1 MARLLEGL
9 DRPLKVEALPSGA
22 STTSTSS
29 VSLPLSYGGAT
40 TYSFDGY
47 TFTDPAQ
54 LNAYIEAKRRG
65 KGVVP
70 SNFFS
75 GPAAA
80 SGGDIAAA
88 LRPYASA
95 VQQAVNSAVGGIKD
109 LSALVSASKPVNG
122 SRTLNDNRT
131 ITFNVTTLP
140 GQSPEDIGRVVEDK
154 IMQIN
159 RNSEVYGDCP

>member
-40 TYSFDGY
+40 TYRFDGY

-65 KGVVP
+65 KGMVP

-75 GPAAA
+75 GSAQ

-95 VQQAVNSAVGGIKD
+95 VQAAVNSAVGGIKD

-131 ITFNVTTLP
+131 ITFTVNAAP
-140 GQSPEDIGRVVEDK
+140 GQSPEDIGRIVEDK
-154 IMQIN
+154 FMQIN
-159 RNSEVYGDCP
+159 RDSEIYGDCP